1 MATLPGEAIPEKING
16 GAPGAVLQ
24 LKQPKLEE
32 LLAHAPAAIAFLS
45 GPELRCSF
53 VNDMAVRVTGR
64 KSADQLLGCT
74 FREGLPE
81 LEGTGVFEILDE
93 VARSQQP
100 FRGREFKVPFLQF
113 DTGTVQE
120 RYFDFV

>member
-53 VNDMAVRVTGR
+53 VNDMAVKVKMT
-64 KSADQLLGCT
+64 
-74 FREGLPE
+74 
-81 LEGTGVFEILDE
+81 
-93 VARSQQP
+93 QQAAAASTAP
-100 FRGREFKVPFLQF
+100 K
-113 DTGTVQE
+113 
-120 RYFDFV
+120 